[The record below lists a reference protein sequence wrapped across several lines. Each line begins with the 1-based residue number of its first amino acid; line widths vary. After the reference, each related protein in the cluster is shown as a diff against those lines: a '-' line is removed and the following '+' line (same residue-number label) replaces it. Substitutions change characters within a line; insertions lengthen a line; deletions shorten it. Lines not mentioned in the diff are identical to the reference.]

1 MDLDKLEEFL
11 INNSDINKEFI
22 RDFFGVQK
30 TKKYIKDK
38 PFTIN
43 LEDVAHWLETTK
55 KKLKETL
62 VNSYSEIKDYIVRPD
77 NGPNYATLGGPKK
90 KIVLIT
96 PKCFK
101 KLCMLSRTEK
111 AELVRDYYIQL
122 EELVNDYK
130 DIIIEAKQKE
140 INILKNDLKKNKY
153 PIGGH
158 VYIFEE
164 SDELGKVYYRIGLS
178 KDLNKRFAV
187 HNSSS
192 FHNKKL
198 IFTIKTSNIYH
209 MEKCKC
215 R

>member
-1 MDLDKLEEFL
+1 
-11 INNSDINKEFI
+11 
-22 RDFFGVQK
+22 
-30 TKKYIKDK
+30 
-38 PFTIN
+38 
-43 LEDVAHWLETTK
+43 
-55 KKLKETL
+55 
-62 VNSYSEIKDYIVRPD
+62 
-77 NGPNYATLGGPKK
+77 
-90 KIVLIT
+90 
-96 PKCFK
+96 
-101 KLCMLSRTEK
+101 MLSRTEK